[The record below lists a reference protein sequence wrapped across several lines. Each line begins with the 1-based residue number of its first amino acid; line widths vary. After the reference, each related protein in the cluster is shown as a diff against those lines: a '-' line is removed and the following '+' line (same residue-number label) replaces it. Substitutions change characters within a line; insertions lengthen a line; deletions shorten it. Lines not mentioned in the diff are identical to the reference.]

1 MKGKVK
7 LETKTNA
14 PFFLF
19 IYLKME
25 TQNSSFKYW
34 CNLRQEVSLHQTGE
48 NITVPGFVA
57 GEKVSSV
64 ETIFTGKKSA
74 IFVVVD

>member
-1 MKGKVK
+1 
-7 LETKTNA
+7 
-14 PFFLF
+14 
-19 IYLKME
+19 ME

-64 ETIFTGKKSA
+64 ETIFTEKKSA